1 MACGTI
7 ARSGKA
13 PAAFGL
19 AHHLLKA
26 VVGRGPSRMIDTLG
40 ILLAGGAGERLFPLT
55 RDRAKPAVPFG
66 GTYRIIDIT
75 LSNCLNS
82 GLRSVYILTQYKA
95 LSLNRHIREGW
106 TGIVAQDLGEFIE
119 ILPPMQRVSAN
130 WYMGTADAVYQ
141 NIYSIGAEQSKRV
154 LILSGDHIYKMNYG
168 LMLKQHRDSGADV
181 TLATLP
187 IPPSEVSRFG
197 VLEVSRNSEV
207 TGFEE
212 KPATT
217 QLRSPFNPSMVDA
230 SMGIYLFN
238 TDVLLP
244 VLMKDAEDPSSR
256 HDFGH
261 DILPSILG
269 KYKVIAYNF
278 VDENKQQA
286 LYWRDVGTLDAYFDA
301 NMDVASVSPIFNLY
315 DKAWPMRTRQRQYP
329 PAKFV
334 FEEPGRT
341 GMAINSVISGGCIIS
356 GAVVRDSVLSQDV
369 RVNSYAEVESSVIF
383 THVNIGRHCRI
394 RRAIIDRDVH
404 LPEGT
409 VIGYDPEEDRR
420 NYFVS
425 PSGLTVVTR
434 DYSLYE
440 NPVSVDFMQS

>member
-1 MACGTI
+1 M
-7 ARSGKA
+7 R
-13 PAAFGL
+13 
-19 AHHLLKA
+19 
-26 VVGRGPSRMIDTLG
+26 DTLG
-40 ILLAGGAGERLFPLT
+40 VLLAGGAGERLFPLT

-66 GTYRIIDIT
+66 GNYRIIDLT
-75 LSNCLNS
+75 LSNCINS
-82 GLRSVYILTQYKA
+82 DLRRVYILTQYKA

-106 TGIVAQDLGEFIE
+106 TSAVAQELGEFIE

-141 NIYSIGAEQSKRV
+141 NIYSIGSEQPKHV

-168 LMLKQHRDSGADV
+168 KMLEQHNESNADV

-187 IPPSEVSRFG
+187 IDPSEVPRFG
-197 VLEVSRNSEV
+197 VVEVARNGEV
-207 TGFEE
+207 IGFQE
-212 KPATT
+212 KPKTT
-217 QLRSPFNPSMVDA
+217 DLRSPFNPTMVDA

-244 VLMKDAEDPSSR
+244 ALMQDAEDPSSK

-261 DILPSILG
+261 NILPSILG
-269 KYKVIAYNF
+269 KYKIQAYNF

-286 LYWRDVGTLDAYFDA
+286 LYWRDVGTLDAYYDA

-315 DKAWPMRTRQRQYP
+315 DSKWPIRTRVRQYP

-334 FEEPGRT
+334 FGEPGRT
-341 GMAINSVISGGCIIS
+341 GMAVNSIVSAGCIVS
-356 GAVVRDSVLSQDV
+356 GAVVRNSVLSQDV
-369 RVNSYAEVESSVIF
+369 RVNSYSEMDSSIVF
-383 THVNIGRHCRI
+383 SHVNIGRHCRI

-409 VIGYDPEEDRR
+409 VIGYDQNEDKK
-420 NYFVS
+420 NYFVT

-440 NPVSVDFMQS
+440 NPVAPDFMQET